1 MTTTIPLSQSFA
13 IDPDAP
19 WVAQHNAAAR
29 EVLAAF
35 KADKP
40 IRVPLIGEDYPH
52 MHGFYADEIDL
63 DYCDYFTDV
72 KLMVHVQLEAA
83 RRRLELPIYDRELAQ
98 LPDSWSLVV
107 DQHPV
112 QTPGWLGCELLY
124 RSDSVIA
131 HRHLDLS
138 KEECLAMEMPDPKTG
153 GHLKVVGEMLAE
165 MTALTDDMTYL
176 GRPIGEIWHGVMWHG
191 LLNVALDIRGQE
203 LLSDMYE
210 DPEFVDTFL
219 LKVATWCDALE
230 RAWGNSDDPGAFHFS
245 DHGIEM
251 LSPALYERFM
261 VPIIH
266 EMNRRR
272 HATPWPSLHHCG
284 SGTHLFPIMKREFG
298 LTEIGAL
305 TWPLVDIAK
314 VRRDLGEEIWIH
326 GSIADEIVKFGMPD
340 SIFEAVREFM
350 ASGAKGQ
357 GRLSLGVG
365 DMLRGTPMANREA
378 FYAAVKEFGTY

>member
-1 MTTTIPLSQSFA
+1 MAQTVRLSETFS

-19 WVAQHNAAAR
+19 WVARHNAEAR

-35 KADKP
+35 RADKP
-40 IRVPLIGEDYPH
+40 IRVPVIGDDYPH

-63 DYCDYFTDV
+63 DYREYFTDV

-83 RRRLELPIYDRELAQ
+83 RRRLELPIYDRELAV
-98 LPDSWSLVV
+98 LPDNWPLVV

-138 KEECLAMEMPDPKTG
+138 KDECLAMDMPDPKTG
-153 GHLKVVGEMLAE
+153 GHLKVVGEMLQE
-165 MTALTDDMTYL
+165 MRDYTRGMTYL

-219 LKVATWCDALE
+219 LKVATWCDAVE
-230 RAWGNSDDPGAFHFS
+230 REWGSDDPGAFHFS

-251 LSPALYERFM
+251 LSPALYERFI

-272 HATPWPSLHHCG
+272 HAKPFPSLHHCG
-284 SGTHLFPIMKREFG
+284 SGTHLFAIMKREFG

-314 VRRDLGEEIWIH
+314 VRRDLGEDIWIY
-326 GSIADEIVKFGMPD
+326 GSVADEIVKFGTPD
-340 SIFEAVREFM
+340 SIYEAVRDLM
-350 ASGAKGQ
+350 ASGAKGS
-357 GRLSLGVG
+357 GRFSLGVG
-365 DMLRGTPMANREA
+365 DMLRGTPMENREA
-378 FYAAVKEFGTY
+378 FYAAVKEFGRY